1 VFHMDAK
8 EALCREPLNDVH
20 RIFFETSGSHTHP
33 SPETYTKLNLPEL
46 EREEKAFAA
55 ARG

>member
-1 VFHMDAK
+1 MDAK
-8 EALCREPLNDVH
+8 KALCLEPLKSVH
-20 RIFFETSGSHTHP
+20 QIAFETSESRTHP
-33 SPETYTKLNLPEL
+33 SPETYTKLNFPES

>member
-1 VFHMDAK
+1 MDAK